1 MNVTE
6 NLKITELIEN
16 TIQQL
21 KNACGTTRAWASRLN
36 VLSET
41 DFFNVKWKHSEIA
54 INQYNVTS
62 MCVYVISTFTRL
74 TVTVKLK

>member
-1 MNVTE
+1 MNVTD
-6 NLKITELIEN
+6 NLKVTESIEN

-21 KNACGTTRAWASRLN
+21 KNACGTTRARESRLN

-41 DFFNVKWKHSEIA
+41 DFMNVKWKHSEIA

-62 MCVYVISTFTRL
+62 MCVHVISTFARL
-74 TVTVKLK
+74 KVTELE